1 MKKKGRGKD
10 KKYLL
15 HLTCQE
21 CGHKFTADRFRK
33 YCLYSC
39 QREVNNR
46 LAKMRYAEMRE
57 IYLKSKGV
65 IE

>member
-1 MKKKGRGKD
+1 MKKKRRGKD
-10 KKYLL
+10 KKYVL
-15 HLTCQE
+15 HLTCKE

-33 YCLYSC
+33 YCTYSC

-57 IYLKSKGV
+57 VYLKQKGV